1 MDEKLTAQLQEWL
14 NTPEEK
20 RDLTKGSSFVT
31 VGAML
36 CRRITRNVI
45 LGNNFER
52 LPSRFYKQ
60 VAYQLGKFLPM
71 RLQHQTHED
80 VVRMTAEVETITQE
94 HKLDSKK
101 TPRSKGKR
109 PDHDQLPEEI
119 QALYAEN
126 LSLMQQMRHNR
137 AQLLVIVNGPKSSC
151 PDGDV
156 YPFLKELISLDGRY
170 RANWQ
175 KYDEYEL
182 TPDGQ

>member
-20 RDLTKGSSFVT
+20 VNLSKGSEFVT

-36 CRRITRNVI
+36 CRRITRKII

-60 VAYQLGKFLPM
+60 VAYELKKFLPL

-80 VVRMTAEVETITQE
+80 VVRMTAKVEEISKE
-94 HKLDSKK
+94 RKLDNKK
-101 TPRSKGKR
+101 TPKAKGKR
-109 PDHDQLPEEI
+109 PDHDQLPDEI

-126 LSLMQQMRHNR
+126 LNLMQQMRHNR

-156 YPFLKELISLDGRY
+156 YPFLKELISLDDRY
-170 RANWQ
+170 RANW
-175 KYDEYEL
+175 KAYDEY
-182 TPDGQ
+182 TPDAQ